1 MFFTIDICCHFSKV
15 SKGFLIA
22 CVYYDWTLIYN
33 PIISM
38 QISYSVIPFQI
49 LIKFANDGLLFE
61 KKNDLIVGI

>member
-1 MFFTIDICCHFSKV
+1 
-15 SKGFLIA
+15 
-22 CVYYDWTLIYN
+22 
-33 PIISM
+33 M